1 MPLENPQNQ
10 KVIARVMT
18 VAAAV
23 ETIVITENVTTS
35 ILKERRRETLEMSVQ
50 MLMNVNLY
58 IRYTNTVQNQIYT
71 NEFNIATS

>member
-58 IRYTNTVQNQIYT
+58 IKVHQHSAKSNIY
-71 NEFNIATS
+71 

>member
-1 MPLENPQNQ
+1 MSLENPQNQ
-10 KVIARVMT
+10 KAIARVMT

-50 MLMNVNLY
+50 MLMNVSLY
-58 IRYTNTVQNQIYT
+58 IKVHQHSAKSNIY
-71 NEFNIATS
+71 